1 VSDPLSVADL
11 VHDELRQR
19 RESGHKVSALGDNE
33 SSAG

>member
-19 RESGHKVSALGDNE
+19 RKSGYEVWALGDNE
-33 SSAG
+33 SSVA